1 MTKLP
6 LPVDFI
12 ERLKAANPIE
22 EVMGSYVSLRR
33 SGRDFVCLCPFHNE
47 KTPSCYIHPDKE
59 YFHCFGCNA
68 GGDVITFTM
77 KYNNLDYMEAVRFLA
92 ERGGVP
98 MPEDTFFGGQRQD
111 TRKRL
116 YEMNRTAAK
125 FFFEQLKS
133 PEGKACLYYLMRVRR
148 LSQETIKKYRMG
160 FAPNSWSAL
169 KRYMMSEGYTEE
181 ELIQGSLISPSKDN
195 SKKPFDFFVNRA
207 MFPFYDL
214 SGHIV
219 GFGGRALSNDDKRKY
234 LNSRETLVY
243 NKDRYLFSMNFA
255 KNACV
260 KNRQI
265 LLCEGNLDVISLNQA
280 GFENAVASCGTALT
294 PQQVKIIS
302 NYADSVVICYD
313 SDEAGQKATKRAIRL
328 ISETGLKTTVLH
340 MEGAKDP
347 DEYINKFGVDH
358 FNHLIRESKDAVTYR
373 LDECKSK
380 VDMDSEEG
388 KYEYLRES
396 CKVLMELPSAAQ
408 RELYFAR
415 LEKETGLNRTS
426 IESELDGLRRRTVRA
441 ESKREWNR
449 IVTGTN
455 ERRDPIN
462 PEALHHKKQAKAEE
476 GIIYYIYKNRD
487 ACEWISDKL
496 PAESFVT
503 EFNKRLYQSL
513 ITKIKADLDSSVSSF
528 NDEFSPDE
536 VGKLTEMID
545 KCEQLGIDEAVIE
558 DYINVLLSFHQ
569 EKAPESDSDDD
580 FMSMIDSLRKKKKH

>member
-1 MTKLP
+1 
-6 LPVDFI
+6 
-12 ERLKAANPIE
+12 
-22 EVMGSYVSLRR
+22 
-33 SGRDFVCLCPFHNE
+33 
-47 KTPSCYIHPDKE
+47 
-59 YFHCFGCNA
+59 
-68 GGDVITFTM
+68 
-77 KYNNLDYMEAVRFLA
+77 
-92 ERGGVP
+92 
-98 MPEDTFFGGQRQD
+98 
-111 TRKRL
+111 
-116 YEMNRTAAK
+116 
-125 FFFEQLKS
+125 
-133 PEGKACLYYLMRVRR
+133 
-148 LSQETIKKYRMG
+148 
-160 FAPNSWSAL
+160 
-169 KRYMMSEGYTEE
+169 
-181 ELIQGSLISPSKDN
+181 
-195 SKKPFDFFVNRA
+195 
-207 MFPFYDL
+207 MFPFFDL